1 VVGNGRTSCGV
12 REKVPRTHAGVD
24 SSPQALPPNFV
35 SVHGPLPHPIVR
47 IFYAC
52 GYICIVTTGF
62 ILISPI
68 LALVTLV
75 GQTVELLERLAARA
89 KPQLLLA
96 IDDAIR
102 LLELHVWFLGKVIEE
117 HTNLE
122 DLAARLTSLA
132 LSLVRLSATL
142 AIKLCDKALVITLRL
157 LVKIFGVLFFL
168 LLLSIELIFEL
179 LLLESTRS
187 SSASASTTPPPS
199 RMLS

>member
-1 VVGNGRTSCGV
+1 
-12 REKVPRTHAGVD
+12 
-24 SSPQALPPNFV
+24 
-35 SVHGPLPHPIVR
+35 VR

-96 IDDAIR
+96 IDDAIW

-142 AIKLCDKALVITLRL
+142 AIKLCD
-157 LVKIFGVLFFL
+157 
-168 LLLSIELIFEL
+168 
-179 LLLESTRS
+179 
-187 SSASASTTPPPS
+187 
-199 RMLS
+199 